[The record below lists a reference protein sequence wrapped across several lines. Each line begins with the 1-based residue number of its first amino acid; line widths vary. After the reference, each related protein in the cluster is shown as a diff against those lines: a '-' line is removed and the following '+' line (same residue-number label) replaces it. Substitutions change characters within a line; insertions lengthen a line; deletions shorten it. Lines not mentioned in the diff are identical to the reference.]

1 MTVRTVFMFSG
12 QGSQTYQM
20 GRELYDHE
28 PVFKNALHRLDAEL
42 DTSVLARLYDP
53 ARRVSEPF
61 TDTAVTHPAI
71 VMVEFALAETLLAH
85 GVTPDVLLGA
95 SLGEFTAAVLAG
107 VLEPGDCLRR
117 LVRMARTADA
127 SAPGGML
134 AVLTA
139 PDLFHQD
146 PELHR
151 ELELAAHNYDAHY
164 VVSGP
169 LHALDRTQALLAA
182 RDIAHQRVPVA
193 HAFHSRLMDPSRDAF
208 DAVWADAEFRAP
220 RIPLVSSATAGPLT
234 EVTAGHL
241 WRVAREPIE
250 FAATVGELERGGPC
264 LYLDAGPS
272 GTLHNFVRAHLAA
285 RPGTGSESM
294 ALLTPFTRDTRQL
307 ALVRDRAP
315 AKGGSN
321 VKVFGFPGQG
331 SQVKGMGA
339 DLFDEY
345 PDLVAQADEILGYSL
360 RELCLTNP
368 EGRLKLTEFTQ
379 PALYAVE
386 ALTYLRRTREDPTPP
401 DCLVGHSLGEYAALF
416 AAGVFDFA
424 TGLRLVARRGALMG
438 RASGG
443 RMAAVLGLDRATV
456 EAGLADAGLTGID
469 IANHNGPEQIVVAGP
484 EADVDRVRAV
494 FEDRGAQ
501 VVVLNVSAPFH
512 SRYMRAAAD
521 EFRELLDATEFRPPR
536 IPVIANVDARP
547 YAPGRIRD
555 TLAAQITG
563 QVCWVDTVRRLM
575 ALGDFEFV
583 ELGPGRTLQKMVTK
597 IRAAVEPMSGEE
609 LAGRDGEGEETG
621 RGAGRAVAL
630 GVAGVA
636 DVAVVASPAAP
647 SAPAGAATPSAPG
660 TSGLPVADRAE
671 VPASERVTE
680 LIGERGVVGTPAEPR
695 TPAVTP
701 APARTMAQAAPVTE
715 PAVVQPPTARV
726 EPSPLPAPTPVP
738 RRPLSAEDLG
748 ADTFRARYGLR
759 LAYLAGGMYGGI
771 SSEALVVRIAKAGAM
786 GFLGTGGLS
795 LADVEAGIRG
805 VRGALGPDGPFGANL
820 LHRHADPE
828 EERALVDLLLRLGVG
843 TVEASGFLRLTPALV
858 KYRLKGGR
866 IIAKVS
872 RTDTAEA
879 FLRPAP
885 ADVVRSLVACGDV
898 TEEEAARAAGVPMAD
913 DLCVE
918 AGGGWLDGAA
928 DLATLLPTVVRLR
941 DTLASGGARV
951 HVGAAGGIGT
961 PEAATAALVLGAEFL
976 VTGSV
981 NQCTV
986 EAGTSPEAKDLLQA
1000 SDVHDT
1006 EPAPWA
1012 EQFELGVRAR
1022 AVKRGVFLPA
1032 RADRLYQLWRTH
1044 ASFDEID
1051 AATRRQIEDTY
1062 LCRPFEE
1069 AWRTAHH
1076 GTQEPDAK
1084 RKLALAFRT
1093 YLADGFTL
1101 ARTGAPGRR
1110 VDYLV
1115 HSGPAMGAFN
1125 HWVKGTS
1132 LEPWQARNVD
1142 TVADRL
1148 MTATAQLIEER
1159 CGAFKS

>member
-28 PVFKNALHRLDAEL
+28 PVFRSTLHRLDAEL
-42 DTSVLARLYDP
+42 DTSVLTRLYDP
-53 ARRVSEPF
+53 ARRVSDPF
-61 TDTAVTHPAI
+61 TDTTVTHPAI
-71 VMVEFALAETLLAH
+71 VMVELALAETLMAY
-85 GVTPDVLLGA
+85 GVTPDLLLGA

-117 LVRMARTADA
+117 LVGMAATAAGSD
-127 SAPGGML
+127 PGGML
-134 AVLTA
+134 AVLTDPA
-139 PDLFHQD
+139 LFRQE
-146 PELHR
+146 PGLHR

-169 LHALDRTQALLAA
+169 LHALDRTEALLTA
-182 RDIAHQRVPVA
+182 REIAHQRIPVA
-193 HAFHSRLMDPSRDAF
+193 HAFHSRLMDPSRHAF
-208 DAVWADAEFRAP
+208 DAVWADAEFKAP

-234 EVTAGHL
+234 EVSATHL
-241 WRVAREPIE
+241 WRVARDPIE
-250 FAATVGELERGGPC
+250 FAATVEELEASGPY

-272 GTLHNFVRAHLAA
+272 GTLHNFVRANLAA

-315 AKGGSN
+315 AKGGSK

-339 DLFDEY
+339 DLFDDY
-345 PDLVAQADEILGYSL
+345 PDLVAQADDILGYSL
-360 RELCLTNP
+360 RDLCLTNP
-368 EGRLKLTEFTQ
+368 EGRLKHTEFTQ

-386 ALTYLRRTREDPTPP
+386 ALTYLRRAKEDPVPP
-401 DCLVGHSLGEYAALF
+401 DFLVGHSLGEYAALF

-424 TGLRLVARRGALMG
+424 TGLRLVARRGELMG

-443 RMAAVLGLDRATV
+443 GMAAVLGLDLDAVQLGLV
-456 EAGLADAGLTGID
+456 EAGLAGID
-469 IANHNGPEQIVVAGP
+469 IANHNGPEQIVLAGP
-484 EADVDRVRAV
+484 EADLVRARAL

-512 SRYMRAAAD
+512 SRYMRDAAD
-521 EFRELLDATEFRPPR
+521 EFRRLLDATEFRAPR

-547 YAPGRIRD
+547 YDAHRIRE
-555 TLAAQITG
+555 TLAGQIVG
-563 QVCWVDTVRRLM
+563 QVRWVDTVRRLM
-575 ALGDFEFV
+575 AEGDFDFA
-583 ELGPGRTLQKMVTK
+583 ELGPGRTLQKMVAK
-597 IRAAVEPMSGEE
+597 IRAAVTPMTAEELGAHMAQEQTGAAEGTAATGETTAFVEEGAVAGEE
-609 LAGRDGEGEETG
+609 ATASVRESTASVRQVTTTALTG
-621 RGAGRAVAL
+621 T
-630 GVAGVA
+630 
-636 DVAVVASPAAP
+636 AP
-647 SAPAGAATPSAPG
+647 SVPPSPSPVRPQPSAARPDG
-660 TSGLPVADRAE
+660 GPDLDGPNPDG
-671 VPASERVTE
+671 PA
-680 LIGERGVVGTPAEPR
+680 LD
-695 TPAVTP
+695 
-701 APARTMAQAAPVTE
+701 
-715 PAVVQPPTARV
+715 
-726 EPSPLPAPTPVP
+726 LPAPVPVP
-738 RRPLSAEDLG
+738 RRPLTPEDLG
-748 ADTFRARYGLR
+748 AETFRTRYGLR
-759 LAYLAGGMYGGI
+759 LAYLAGGMCGGI
-771 SSEALVVRIAKAGAM
+771 SSEALVVRLAKAGAM
-786 GFLGTGGLS
+786 GFLGTGGLP
-795 LADVEAGIRG
+795 LAEVESQVRGIQ
-805 VRGALGPDGPFGANL
+805 GALGPDGPFGASL
-820 LHRHADPE
+820 LHRHADPDA
-828 EERALVDLLLRLGVG
+828 ERALVDLLLRLGVG
-843 TVEASGFLRLTPALV
+843 TVEASGFLRFTPALV

-872 RTDTAEA
+872 RPDVAEA

-885 ADVVRSLVACGDV
+885 GDVVRSLVEQGEV
-898 TEEEAARAAGVPMAD
+898 TGEEAAKGAGLPMAD

-918 AGGGWLDGAA
+918 AGGGWVSEST

-941 DTLASGGARV
+941 DALATGPARV

-986 EAGTSPEAKDLLQA
+986 EAATSPEVKDMLQA
-1000 SDVHDT
+1000 LDVQDT

-1012 EQFELGVRAR
+1012 EMFELGVRAR

-1044 ASFDEID
+1044 ASFEDID
-1051 AATRRQIEDTY
+1051 ADTRRQIEDTY
-1062 LCRPFEE
+1062 LRRPFEE
-1069 AWRTAHH
+1069 AWRAAHTA
-1076 GTQEPDAK
+1076 GQEPDGK
-1084 RKLALAFRT
+1084 RKLALAFRS
-1093 YLADGFTL
+1093 YLDEGFEL

-1115 HSGPAMGAFN
+1115 HSGPALGAFN
-1125 HWVKGTS
+1125 HWVRGTS

-1148 MTATAQLIEER
+1148 MAATAQLIEER
-1159 CGAFKS
+1159 CGAFKN

>member
-20 GRELYDHE
+20 GRELYDEE
-28 PVFKNALHRLDAEL
+28 PVFRNALDRLDAEL
-42 DTSVLARLYDP
+42 DTSVVARLYDP

-71 VMVEFALAETLLAH
+71 VMVELALAETLMAY
-85 GVTPDVLLGA
+85 GVVPDLLLGA

-117 LVRMARTADA
+117 LVGMAHSAGE

-134 AVLTA
+134 AVLTDPA
-139 PDLFHQD
+139 LYHQD

-164 VVSGP
+164 VVAGP
-169 LHALDRTQALLAA
+169 LHALDRTEALLLE
-182 RDIAHQRVPVA
+182 REIAHQRIPVA
-193 HAFHSRLMDPSRDAF
+193 HAFHSRLMDPSRHAF
-208 DAVWADAEFRAP
+208 DAVWADAEFKAP
-220 RIPLVSSATAGPLT
+220 RVPLVSSATAGPLT
-234 EVTAGHL
+234 EVSAAHL

-250 FAATVGELERGGPC
+250 FAATVRELEASGPY

-272 GTLHNFVRAHLAA
+272 GTLHNFVRANLAA

-315 AKGGSN
+315 AKGGSK

-339 DLFDEY
+339 DLFDAY

-360 RELCLTNP
+360 RELCLANP
-368 EGRLKLTEFTQ
+368 EGRLKRTEFTQ

-386 ALTYLRRTREDPTPP
+386 ALTYLRRSAEDPVPP
-401 DCLVGHSLGEYAALF
+401 DFLVGHSLGEYAALF

-424 TGLRLVARRGALMG
+424 TGLRLVARRGELMG

-443 RMAAVLGLDRATV
+443 GMAAVLGLDLDTV
-456 EAGLADAGLTGID
+456 RSGLSDAGLTGID
-469 IANHNGPEQIVVAGP
+469 IANHNGPEQIVLAGP
-484 EADVDRVRAV
+484 EDELLRARAL

-512 SRYMRAAAD
+512 SRYMRDAAD
-521 EFRELLDATEFRPPR
+521 EFRRLLDATEFRAPR

-547 YAPGRIRD
+547 YDAERIRE
-555 TLAAQITG
+555 TLAGQIVG
-563 QVCWVDTVRRLM
+563 QVRWVDTVRRLM
-575 ALGDFEFV
+575 AGGDFEFV
-583 ELGPGRTLQKMVTK
+583 ELGPGRTLQKMVAK
-597 IRAAVEPMSGEE
+597 VR
-609 LAGRDGEGEETG
+609 
-621 RGAGRAVAL
+621 
-630 GVAGVA
+630 AGVA
-636 DVAVVASPAAP
+636 PMSVEELGERGASTQRQTAGVEASAGPVRGVATTTLTGGAAAPVAGRPGGVSEPARAQDPAYTVAPVTAASPAAAERAAIVERAAPVERPAVAEP
-647 SAPAGAATPSAPG
+647 SAPAISPASAP
-660 TSGLPVADRAE
+660 
-671 VPASERVTE
+671 
-680 LIGERGVVGTPAEPR
+680 
-695 TPAVTP
+695 P
-701 APARTMAQAAPVTE
+701 APQT
-715 PAVVQPPTARV
+715 
-726 EPSPLPAPTPVP
+726 PLPAPVPTP
-738 RRPLSAEDLG
+738 RRPLAPEDLG
-748 ADTFRARYGLR
+748 ADTFRTRYGLR

-771 SSEALVVRIAKAGAM
+771 SSEALVVRLAKGGAM
-786 GFLGTGGLS
+786 GFLGTGGLP
-795 LADVEAGIRG
+795 LAEVEEQVRG
-805 VRGALGPDGPFGANL
+805 VQAALGPDGPFGASI
-820 LHRHADPE
+820 LHRHAAPD
-828 EERALVDLLLRLGVG
+828 EERALVDLLLRLGVR
-843 TVEASGFLRLTPALV
+843 TVEASGFLRITPALV

-885 ADVVRSLVACGDV
+885 ADVVRGLVELGEV
-898 TEEEAARAAGVPMAD
+898 SQEEAARAGDRPMAD

-918 AGGGWLDGAA
+918 AGGGWVSEPV

-941 DTLASGGARV
+941 DALATGRDRV

-986 EAGTSPEAKDLLQA
+986 EAATSPEVKDLLQA
-1000 SDVHDT
+1000 LDVQDT

-1012 EQFELGVRAR
+1012 EMFELGVRAR

-1044 ASFDEID
+1044 ASFEDID
-1051 AATRRQIEDTY
+1051 TDTRRQIEDTY
-1062 LCRPFEE
+1062 LRRPFED
-1069 AWRTAHH
+1069 AWRAAHP
-1076 GTQEPDAK
+1076 GGQEPDAK
-1084 RKLALAFRT
+1084 RKLALAFRS
-1093 YLADGFTL
+1093 YLDEGFTL
-1101 ARTGAPGRR
+1101 ARTGVPGRR

-1115 HSGPAMGAFN
+1115 HSGPALGAFN
-1125 HWVKGTS
+1125 QWVKGTS
-1132 LEPWQARNVD
+1132 LEPWQDRNVD

-1148 MTATAQLIEER
+1148 MAATAQLIEER
-1159 CGAFKS
+1159 CGAFKN

>member
-20 GRELYDHE
+20 GRELYDEE
-28 PVFKNALHRLDAEL
+28 PVFRNALHRLDAEL
-42 DTSVLARLYDP
+42 DTSVVARLYDP

-71 VMVEFALAETLLAH
+71 VMVELALAETLMAY
-85 GVTPDVLLGA
+85 GVVPDLLLGA

-117 LVRMARTADA
+117 LVGMAHSAAD

-134 AVLTA
+134 AVLTDPA
-139 PDLFHQD
+139 LLRQD
-146 PELHR
+146 PDLHR

-164 VVSGP
+164 VVAGP
-169 LHALDRTQALLAA
+169 LHALDRTEALLTE
-182 RDIAHQRVPVA
+182 REIAHQRIPVA
-193 HAFHSRLMDPSRDAF
+193 HAFHSHLMDPSRRAF
-208 DAVWADAEFRAP
+208 DAVWADAEFRTP
-220 RIPLVSSATAGPLT
+220 RIPLVSSATAGPLP
-234 EVTAGHL
+234 EVSAGHL

-250 FAATVGELERGGPC
+250 FAATVRELEASGPY

-272 GTLHNFVRAHLAA
+272 GTLHNFVRANLAA

-315 AKGGSN
+315 AKGGRK

-360 RELCLTNP
+360 RELCLRNP
-368 EGRLKLTEFTQ
+368 EGRLKRTEFTQ

-386 ALTYLRRTREDPTPP
+386 ALTYLRRSKEDPVPP
-401 DCLVGHSLGEYAALF
+401 DFLVGHSLGEYVALF

-424 TGLRLVARRGALMG
+424 TGLRLVSRRGELMG

-443 RMAAVLGLDRATV
+443 GMAAVLGLDLGTV
-456 EAGLADAGLTGID
+456 QSGLADAGLTGID
-469 IANHNGPEQIVVAGP
+469 IANHNGPEQIVLAGP
-484 EADVDRVRAV
+484 EDELVRARAL
-494 FEDRGAQ
+494 FEDLGAQ

-512 SRYMRAAAD
+512 SRYMRDAAD
-521 EFRELLDATEFRPPR
+521 EFRRLLDTTEFRAPR

-547 YAPGRIRD
+547 YDADRIRE
-555 TLAAQITG
+555 TLAGQIVG
-563 QVCWVDTVRRLM
+563 QVRWVDTVRRLM
-575 ALGDFEFV
+575 AQGDFEFV
-583 ELGPGRTLQKMVTK
+583 ELGPGRTLQKMVAK
-597 IRAAVEPMSGEE
+597 VR
-609 LAGRDGEGEETG
+609 
-621 RGAGRAVAL
+621 
-630 GVAGVA
+630 AGVA
-636 DVAVVASPAAP
+636 PMSAEELGERATQAVETPVEPARAVTTTALTGGAAAP
-647 SAPAGAATPSAPG
+647 IPM
-660 TSGLPVADRAE
+660 
-671 VPASERVTE
+671 
-680 LIGERGVVGTPAEPR
+680 
-695 TPAVTP
+695 P
-701 APARTMAQAAPVTE
+701 APV
-715 PAVVQPPTARV
+715 PT
-726 EPSPLPAPTPVP
+726 P
-738 RRPLSAEDLG
+738 RRPLAPEDLG
-748 ADTFRARYGLR
+748 AETFRTRYGLR

-771 SSEALVVRIAKAGAM
+771 SSEALVVRLAKAGAM

-795 LADVEAGIRG
+795 LADVEEQVRG
-805 VRGALGPDGPFGANL
+805 VQAALGPDGPFGASV
-820 LHRHADPE
+820 LHRHAAPDD
-828 EERALVDLLLRLGVG
+828 ERALVDLLLRLGVR
-843 TVEASGFLRLTPALV
+843 TVEASGFLRITPALV

-885 ADVVRSLVACGDV
+885 GDVVRSLVEQGEV
-898 TEEEAARAAGVPMAD
+898 SEEEAAKAAGLPMAD

-918 AGGGWLDGAA
+918 AGGGWVTEAV

-941 DTLASGGARV
+941 DALATGQDRV

-986 EAGTSPEAKDLLQA
+986 EAATSPEVKDMLQA
-1000 SDVHDT
+1000 LDVQDT

-1012 EQFELGVRAR
+1012 EMFELGVRAR

-1044 ASFDEID
+1044 ASFEGID
-1051 AATRRQIEDTY
+1051 ADTRRQIEDMY
-1062 LCRPFEE
+1062 LRRPFEE
-1069 AWRTAHH
+1069 AWRAAHT
-1076 GTQEPDAK
+1076 GGQEPDGK
-1084 RKLALAFRT
+1084 RKLALAFRS
-1093 YLADGFTL
+1093 YLDEGFEL

-1115 HSGPAMGAFN
+1115 HSGPALGAFN
-1125 HWVKGTS
+1125 QWVKGTG
-1132 LEPWQARNVD
+1132 LEPWQDRHVD

-1148 MTATAQLIEER
+1148 MAATAQLIEER
-1159 CGAFKS
+1159 CGAFKN

>member
-20 GRELYDHE
+20 GRELYDGE
-28 PVFKNALHRLDAEL
+28 PVFRNALHRLDAEL
-42 DTSVLARLYDP
+42 DTSVVARLYDP

-71 VMVEFALAETLLAH
+71 VMVELALAETLMAY
-85 GVTPDVLLGA
+85 GVVPDLLLGA

-117 LVRMARTADA
+117 LVGMAHSAAD

-134 AVLTA
+134 AVLTDPA
-139 PDLFHQD
+139 LLRQD
-146 PELHR
+146 PGLHR

-164 VVSGP
+164 VVAGP
-169 LHALDRTQALLAA
+169 LHALDRTEALLTE
-182 RDIAHQRVPVA
+182 REIAHQRIPVA
-193 HAFHSRLMDPSRDAF
+193 HAFHSRLMDPSRRAF
-208 DAVWADAEFRAP
+208 DAVWADAEFRTP

-234 EVTAGHL
+234 EVSAAHL

-250 FAATVGELERGGPC
+250 FAATVRELEASGPS

-272 GTLHNFVRAHLAA
+272 GTLHNFVRANLAA

-315 AKGGSN
+315 AKGGRK

-345 PDLVAQADEILGYSL
+345 PGLVAQADEILGYSL
-360 RELCLTNP
+360 RELCLGNP
-368 EGRLKLTEFTQ
+368 EGRLKRTEFTQ

-386 ALTYLRRTREDPTPP
+386 ALTYLRHSEEDPAAP
-401 DCLVGHSLGEYAALF
+401 DFLVGHSLGEYAALF

-424 TGLRLVARRGALMG
+424 TGLRLVARRGELMG

-443 RMAAVLGLDRATV
+443 GMAAVLGLDLGTV
-456 EAGLADAGLTGID
+456 RSGLADAGLTGID
-469 IANHNGPEQIVVAGP
+469 IANHNGPEQIVLAGP
-484 EADVDRVRAV
+484 EDELVRARAL

-512 SRYMRAAAD
+512 SRYMRDAAD
-521 EFRELLDATEFRPPR
+521 EFRRLLDATEFRAPQ

-547 YAPGRIRD
+547 YDADRIRE
-555 TLAAQITG
+555 TLAGQIVG
-563 QVCWVDTVRRLM
+563 QVRWVDTVRRLM
-575 ALGDFEFV
+575 AQGDFEFV
-583 ELGPGRTLQKMVTK
+583 ELGPGRTLRKMVAK
-597 IRAAVEPMSGEE
+597 VRAGAAPMSAEE
-609 LAGRDGEGEETG
+609 LAEE
-621 RGAGRAVAL
+621 
-630 GVAGVA
+630 
-636 DVAVVASPAAP
+636 P
-647 SAPAGAATPSAPG
+647 
-660 TSGLPVADRAE
+660 
-671 VPASERVTE
+671 
-680 LIGERGVVGTPAEPR
+680 GERGPSTQAAETPVEPAR
-695 TPAVTP
+695 AVTTTALTGGEAAPILMP
-701 APARTMAQAAPVTE
+701 APA
-715 PAVVQPPTARV
+715 
-726 EPSPLPAPTPVP
+726 PAPTP
-738 RRPLSAEDLG
+738 RRPLAPEDLG
-748 ADTFRARYGLR
+748 AETFRTRYGLR

-771 SSEALVVRIAKAGAM
+771 SSEALVVRLAKAGAM
-786 GFLGTGGLS
+786 GFLGTGGLP
-795 LADVEAGIRG
+795 LADVEEQVRG
-805 VRGALGPDGPFGANL
+805 VQAALGPDGPFGASV
-820 LHRHADPE
+820 LHRHAAPD
-828 EERALVDLLLRLGVG
+828 EERALVDLLLRLGVR
-843 TVEASGFLRLTPALV
+843 TVEASGFLRITPALV
-858 KYRLKGGR
+858 TYRLKGGR

-885 ADVVRSLVACGDV
+885 DAVVRGLVEEGEV
-898 TEEEAARAAGVPMAD
+898 SEEEAAKAAGLPMAD

-918 AGGGWLDGAA
+918 AGGGWVTGSV
-928 DLATLLPTVVRLR
+928 DLATLLPAVVRLR
-941 DTLASGGARV
+941 DALATGRDRV

-986 EAGTSPEAKDLLQA
+986 EAATSPDVKDMLQA
-1000 SDVHDT
+1000 LDVQDT

-1012 EQFELGVRAR
+1012 EMFELGVRAR

-1044 ASFDEID
+1044 ASFEDID
-1051 AATRRQIEDTY
+1051 ADTRRQIEDTY
-1062 LCRPFEE
+1062 LRRPFEE
-1069 AWRTAHH
+1069 AWRAAHT
-1076 GTQEPDAK
+1076 GGQEPDGK
-1084 RKLALAFRT
+1084 RKLALAFRS
-1093 YLADGFTL
+1093 YLDEGFEL

-1115 HSGPAMGAFN
+1115 HCGPALGAFN
-1125 HWVKGTS
+1125 QWVRGTG
-1132 LEPWQARNVD
+1132 LEPWQDRHVD

-1148 MTATAQLIEER
+1148 MAATAQLIEER
-1159 CGAFKS
+1159 CGAFKN

>member
-20 GRELYDHE
+20 GRELYDEE
-28 PVFKNALHRLDAEL
+28 PVFRNALHRLDAEL
-42 DTSVLARLYDP
+42 DTSVVARLYDP

-71 VMVEFALAETLLAH
+71 VMVELALAETLMAY
-85 GVTPDVLLGA
+85 GVVPDLLLGA

-117 LVRMARTADA
+117 LVGMAHSAAD

-134 AVLTA
+134 AVLTDPA
-139 PDLFHQD
+139 LLRQD
-146 PELHR
+146 PDLHR

-164 VVSGP
+164 VVAGP
-169 LHALDRTQALLAA
+169 LHALDRTEALLTE
-182 RDIAHQRVPVA
+182 REIAHQRIPVA
-193 HAFHSRLMDPSRDAF
+193 HAFHSHLMDPSRRAF
-208 DAVWADAEFRAP
+208 DAVWADAEFRTP
-220 RIPLVSSATAGPLT
+220 RIPLVSSAIAGPLS
-234 EVTAGHL
+234 EVSAEHL

-250 FAATVGELERGGPC
+250 FAATVRELEASGPY

-272 GTLHNFVRAHLAA
+272 GTLHNFVRANLAA

-315 AKGGSN
+315 AKGGRK

-345 PDLVAQADEILGYSL
+345 PDLVTQADEILGYSL
-360 RELCLTNP
+360 RELCLSNP
-368 EGRLKLTEFTQ
+368 EGRLKRTEFTQ

-386 ALTYLRRTREDPTPP
+386 ALTYLRRSKEDPVSP
-401 DCLVGHSLGEYAALF
+401 DFLVGHSLGEYAALF

-424 TGLRLVARRGALMG
+424 TGLRLVARRGELMG

-443 RMAAVLGLDRATV
+443 GMAAVLGLDLGTV
-456 EAGLADAGLTGID
+456 QSGLADAGLTGID
-469 IANHNGPEQIVVAGP
+469 IANHNGPEQIVLAGP
-484 EADVDRVRAV
+484 EDELVRARAL

-512 SRYMRAAAD
+512 SRYMRDAAD
-521 EFRELLDATEFRPPR
+521 EFRRLLDATEFRAPR
-536 IPVIANVDARP
+536 IPVIANVDARL
-547 YAPGRIRD
+547 YDADRIRE
-555 TLAAQITG
+555 TLAGQIVG
-563 QVCWVDTVRRLM
+563 QVRWVDTVRRLM
-575 ALGDFEFV
+575 AQGDFEFV
-583 ELGPGRTLQKMVTK
+583 ELGPGRTLQKMVAK
-597 IRAAVEPMSGEE
+597 VR
-609 LAGRDGEGEETG
+609 
-621 RGAGRAVAL
+621 
-630 GVAGVA
+630 AGVA
-636 DVAVVASPAAP
+636 PMSAEELGERATQAVETQVEPARAVTTTALTGGGAAP
-647 SAPAGAATPSAPG
+647 IPM
-660 TSGLPVADRAE
+660 
-671 VPASERVTE
+671 
-680 LIGERGVVGTPAEPR
+680 
-695 TPAVTP
+695 P
-701 APARTMAQAAPVTE
+701 APV
-715 PAVVQPPTARV
+715 
-726 EPSPLPAPTPVP
+726 PTP
-738 RRPLSAEDLG
+738 RRSLAPEDLG
-748 ADTFRARYGLR
+748 AETFRTRYGLR

-771 SSEALVVRIAKAGAM
+771 SSEALVVRLAKAGAM

-795 LADVEAGIRG
+795 LADVEEQVRG
-805 VRGALGPDGPFGANL
+805 VQAALGPDGPFGASV
-820 LHRHADPE
+820 LHRHAAPD
-828 EERALVDLLLRLGVG
+828 EERALVDLLLRLGVR
-843 TVEASGFLRLTPALV
+843 TVEASGFLRITPALV

-885 ADVVRSLVACGDV
+885 GDVVRSLVEEGEV
-898 TEEEAARAAGVPMAD
+898 SEEEVAKAAGLPMAD

-918 AGGGWLDGAA
+918 AGGGWMTESV

-941 DTLASGGARV
+941 DALATGQDRV

-986 EAGTSPEAKDLLQA
+986 EAATSPEVKDMLQA
-1000 SDVHDT
+1000 LDVQDT
-1006 EPAPWA
+1006 ESAPWA
-1012 EQFELGVRAR
+1012 EMFELGVRAR

-1044 ASFDEID
+1044 ASFEGID
-1051 AATRRQIEDTY
+1051 ADTRRQIEDMY
-1062 LCRPFEE
+1062 LRRPFEE
-1069 AWRTAHH
+1069 AWRAAHTS
-1076 GTQEPDAK
+1076 GQEPDGK
-1084 RKLALAFRT
+1084 RKLALAFRS
-1093 YLADGFTL
+1093 YLDEGFEL

-1115 HSGPAMGAFN
+1115 HSGPALGAFN
-1125 HWVKGTS
+1125 QWVKGTG
-1132 LEPWQARNVD
+1132 LEPWQDRHVD

-1148 MTATAQLIEER
+1148 MAATAQLIEER
-1159 CGAFKS
+1159 CGAFKN

>member
-20 GRELYDHE
+20 GRELYDEE
-28 PVFKNALHRLDAEL
+28 PVFRNALHRLDAEL
-42 DTSVLARLYDP
+42 DTSVVARLYDP

-71 VMVEFALAETLLAH
+71 VMVELALAETLMAY
-85 GVTPDVLLGA
+85 GVVPDLLLGA

-117 LVRMARTADA
+117 LVGMAHSAAD

-134 AVLTA
+134 AVLTDPA
-139 PDLFHQD
+139 LFRQD
-146 PELHR
+146 PDLHR

-164 VVSGP
+164 VVAGP
-169 LHALDRTQALLAA
+169 LHALDRTEALLTE
-182 RDIAHQRVPVA
+182 REIAHQRIPVA
-193 HAFHSRLMDPSRDAF
+193 HAFHSHLMDPSRRAF
-208 DAVWADAEFRAP
+208 DAVWADAEFRTP
-220 RIPLVSSATAGPLT
+220 RIPLVSSAIVGPLA
-234 EVTAGHL
+234 EVSAGHL

-250 FAATVGELERGGPC
+250 FAATVRELEASGPY

-272 GTLHNFVRAHLAA
+272 GTLHNFVRANLAA

-315 AKGGSN
+315 AKGGRK

-360 RELCLTNP
+360 RELCLRNP
-368 EGRLKLTEFTQ
+368 EGRLKRTEFTQ

-386 ALTYLRRTREDPTPP
+386 ALTYLRRSKEDPVPP
-401 DCLVGHSLGEYAALF
+401 DFLVGHSLGEYAALF

-424 TGLRLVARRGALMG
+424 TGLRLVSRRGELMG

-443 RMAAVLGLDRATV
+443 GMAAVLGLDLDTAQS
-456 EAGLADAGLTGID
+456 GLADAGLTGID
-469 IANHNGPEQIVVAGP
+469 IANHNGPEQIVLAGP
-484 EADVDRVRAV
+484 EDELVRARAL

-512 SRYMRAAAD
+512 SRYMRDAAD
-521 EFRELLDATEFRPPR
+521 EFRRLLDATEFRAPR

-547 YAPGRIRD
+547 YDADRIRE
-555 TLAAQITG
+555 TLAGQIVG
-563 QVCWVDTVRRLM
+563 QVRWVDTVRRLM
-575 ALGDFEFV
+575 AQGDFEFV
-583 ELGPGRTLQKMVTK
+583 ELGPGRTLQKMVAK
-597 IRAAVEPMSGEE
+597 VR
-609 LAGRDGEGEETG
+609 
-621 RGAGRAVAL
+621 
-630 GVAGVA
+630 AGVA
-636 DVAVVASPAAP
+636 PVSAEELGERATQAVETPVEPARAVTTTALTGGAAAP
-647 SAPAGAATPSAPG
+647 IPM
-660 TSGLPVADRAE
+660 
-671 VPASERVTE
+671 
-680 LIGERGVVGTPAEPR
+680 
-695 TPAVTP
+695 P
-701 APARTMAQAAPVTE
+701 APV
-715 PAVVQPPTARV
+715 PT
-726 EPSPLPAPTPVP
+726 P
-738 RRPLSAEDLG
+738 RRPLAPEDLG
-748 ADTFRARYGLR
+748 ADTFRTRYGLR

-771 SSEALVVRIAKAGAM
+771 SSEALVVRLAKAGAM

-795 LADVEAGIRG
+795 LADVEEQVRG
-805 VRGALGPDGPFGANL
+805 VQAALGPDGPFGASV
-820 LHRHADPE
+820 LHRHAAPD
-828 EERALVDLLLRLGVG
+828 EERALVDLLLRLGVR
-843 TVEASGFLRLTPALV
+843 TVEASGFLRITPALV

-885 ADVVRSLVACGDV
+885 DAVVRSLVEEGEV
-898 TEEEAARAAGVPMAD
+898 SEEEAAKAAGLPMAD

-918 AGGGWLDGAA
+918 AGGGWVTESV
-928 DLATLLPTVVRLR
+928 DLATLLPTVVRLH
-941 DTLASGGARV
+941 DALATGQDRV

-986 EAGTSPEAKDLLQA
+986 EAATSPEVKDMLQA
-1000 SDVHDT
+1000 LDVQDT

-1012 EQFELGVRAR
+1012 EMFELGVRAR

-1044 ASFDEID
+1044 ASFEDID
-1051 AATRRQIEDTY
+1051 ADTRRQIEDTY
-1062 LCRPFEE
+1062 LRRPFEE
-1069 AWRTAHH
+1069 AWRAAHT
-1076 GTQEPDAK
+1076 GGQEPDGK
-1084 RKLALAFRT
+1084 RKLALAFRS
-1093 YLADGFTL
+1093 YLDEGFEL

-1115 HSGPAMGAFN
+1115 HSGPALGAFN
-1125 HWVKGTS
+1125 QWVKGTG
-1132 LEPWQARNVD
+1132 LEPWQDRHVD

-1148 MTATAQLIEER
+1148 MAATAQLIEER
-1159 CGAFKS
+1159 CGAFKN